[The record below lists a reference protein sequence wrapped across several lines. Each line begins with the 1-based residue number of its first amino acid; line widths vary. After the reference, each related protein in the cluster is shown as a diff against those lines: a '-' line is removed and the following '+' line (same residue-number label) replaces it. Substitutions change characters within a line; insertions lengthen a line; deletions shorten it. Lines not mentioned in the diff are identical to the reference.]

1 MNKNGMKK
9 IIILS
14 ALLFAAIILAVSKG
28 VVEIPLRELFLEG
41 NRSIL
46 YLRLLR
52 VFLSILVGCGLSV
65 SGVALQAMLR
75 NPLAEPYLLGT
86 SSGAGL
92 GAVIGVILGVGGLYL
107 PGAAFAGACASVLLV
122 YAIARQGNK
131 IPVQSL
137 ILAGVIV
144 SIALS
149 GITVFAVT
157 MSADEAMHGLMW
169 WLWGSLEVYDLRLLF
184 TVSLLV
190 ISGVSVIY
198 VFSQDLNAMSIG
210 EEAAIHLGINT
221 ETVKRVLFFV
231 ISLITASL
239 VCVSGT
245 IGFVGL
251 IIPHAMRF
259 IAGPDHKVL
268 IPVSCIGASIFMIV
282 CDLVSRTAVP
292 SVEIP
297 IGVITA
303 VIGAPLFI
311 ILLRTKQKV
320 N

>member
-1 MNKNGMKK
+1 MKK

-14 ALLFAAIILAVSKG
+14 VLLFAAIIVAISKG
-28 VVEIPLRELFLEG
+28 AANIPLRELVLDG
-41 NRSIL
+41 NRQIL
-46 YLRLLR
+46 YLRFLR

-75 NPLAEPYLLGT
+75 NPLAEPYLIGT

-92 GAVIGVILGVGGLYL
+92 GAVVGVIMGVGSVYL
-107 PGAAFAGACASVLLV
+107 PAAAFAGACLSVLVV

-184 TVSLLV
+184 VVSLLV
-190 ISGVSVIY
+190 ISGVWVIY
-198 VFSQDLNAMSIG
+198 IFSQDLNAMSIG
-210 EEAAIHLGINT
+210 EEEAIHLGINI
-221 ETVKRVLFFV
+221 ENVKRVLLFV
-231 ISLITASL
+231 ISLVTASL

-251 IIPHAMRF
+251 IIPHATRF
-259 IAGPDHKVL
+259 VVGPNHKIL
-268 IPVSCIGASIFMIV
+268 IPASCVMASIFMIL
-282 CDLVSRTAVP
+282 CDLISRTAMP
-292 SVEIP
+292 ALEIP
-297 IGVITA
+297 IGIITA
-303 VIGAPLFI
+303 VVGAPLFI
-311 ILLRTKQKV
+311 ILLRTKQRV
-320 N
+320 